1 MKIQKVKKLICQRI
15 DAIEEAEIS
24 YPQKVSL
31 YEDVIL
37 LSFYIDGKLEKFTSK
52 KLSNPILWRVKWI
65 IEA

>member
-1 MKIQKVKKLICQRI
+1 MKMQKVKKLICQRI

-37 LSFYIDGKLEKFTSK
+37 LSFYIDGKLEKFTS
-52 KLSNPILWRVKWI
+52 L
-65 IEA
+65 

>member
-1 MKIQKVKKLICQRI
+1 MKMHKVKKLICKRI

-37 LSFYIDGKLEKFTSK
+37 LSFYIDVKLERFTSK
-52 KLSNPILWRVKWI
+52 KLSNPILWRVK
-65 IEA
+65 

>member
-1 MKIQKVKKLICQRI
+1 MKMQKVKKLICQRI

-37 LSFYIDGKLEKFTSK
+37 LSFYIDGKLEKFVIVSIP
-52 KLSNPILWRVKWI
+52 S
-65 IEA
+65 